1 MAIQNF
7 LAGGFYGKLGDVV
20 GQRWRNKRTLRRY
33 VIGANPQTPAQQA
46 NRQQFADAVSLAQ
59 EAMNINKG
67 SPAWNKPE
75 MSEFSF
81 RTGTARRRI
90 KNAVPSGQIIPIIP
104 DDYETFLTLT
114 NLSLEQEAG
123 GLPSAIKS
131 VTSIGN
137 DERQFMFII
146 YVLDIIGMIYKKVY
160 LPATVAGTDPFN
172 VPLSLPWEYIFTDE
186 SFIVGASSDDSTNE
200 SKTIFIPNQTLAE
213 SGTPSRTI
221 DLSFVSSSFTSAG
234 LEIRFEQNHDF
245 EITADSFYA
254 NIILNGALSTLPV
267 TNGALFERIN
277 DTQWKCTLSIPAAN
291 YWGAD
296 SKVLS
301 KAVTEFFDPVNIML
315 KSAEITAS
323 NITPVIF
330 LNLNSFSVE
339 FYYSETPD
347 RLYRSDITLNEARTF
362 KIEIYV
368 YDFNAGEYTTIQ
380 METTVPGNTAF
391 LMPISMDWFQGLTPS
406 SYIKGA
412 TIDNV
417 PNVNKTILIPQ
428 TTISEP
434 GGIFRYQ
441 EFSIV
446 DYDLQ
451 SDSLYVLVEVP
462 EGYTGTVPAFYSDVE
477 LFDGVSF
484 EVFEDLAVIT
494 QYDETRF
501 EISVSFPTGYYWDED
516 CSISSYGTTV
526 EKPLY
531 SLEYWGE
538 TITSAEISPL

>member
-67 SPAWNKPE
+67 SPAWVKVE
-75 MSEFSF
+75 ASEFSL
-81 RTGTARRRI
+81 RVGTARRRI
-90 KNAVPSGQIIPIIP
+90 KDAVPSGQVIPIIP
-104 DDYETFLTLT
+104 DDYETFLTLD
-114 NLSLEQEAG
+114 NLTLEQEAG
-123 GLPSAIKS
+123 ELPSAIVS
-131 VTSIGN
+131 PSSIGN

-146 YVLDIIGMIYKKVY
+146 YILDIIGMIYKKIY
-160 LPATVAGTDPFN
+160 LPATVPGIVPFS
-172 VPLSLPWEYIFTDE
+172 VSLSLPWEYVFTDE
-186 SFIVGASSDDSTNE
+186 SFIVGASSDDATNE
-200 SKTIFIPNQTLAE
+200 SKTIFIPNQTIAE
-213 SGTPSRTI
+213 SGVPSRTI

-234 LEIRFEQNHDF
+234 LEIIFEQNRNF

-254 NIILNGALSTLPV
+254 NIVLNGALATLPV
-267 TNGALFERIN
+267 TDGAYFERIN
-277 DTQWKCTLSIPAAN
+277 ETQWKCTLSIPAAN
-291 YWGAD
+291 YWGAA
-296 SKVLS
+296 SKVLTES
-301 KAVTEFFDPVNIML
+301 VTEFFDPVNIIL
-315 KSAEITAS
+315 KTEEVTAS
-323 NITPVIF
+323 VITPVIF
-330 LNLNSFSVE
+330 LSLNSFTVM
-339 FYYSETPD
+339 FYYSDMPD
-347 RLYRSDITLNEARTF
+347 RLYRSDITLTASRTF
-362 KIEIYV
+362 KIELYV
-368 YDFNAGEYTTIQ
+368 YDFNAEEYTTIQ

-391 LMPISMDWFQGLTPS
+391 LMPISMDWNQGLTPS

-412 TIDNV
+412 TIDNA

-434 GGIFRYQ
+434 YGIFRCQ

-462 EGYTGTVPAFYSDVE
+462 EGYAGTVPTFYTDVE
-477 LFDGVSF
+477 LFDGVYYD
-484 EVFEDLAVIT
+484 VFTDLAEIV

-501 EISVSFPTGYYWDED
+501 EITVNFPSGFYWDED
-516 CSISSYGTTV
+516 CSIFSYGTIVNKT
-526 EKPLY
+526 LY

-538 TITSAEISPL
+538 AITSAEVPPL